1 MDDPLRNPLSV
12 EVGEL
17 LDKDVILEQ
26 ERPPRPRAEAVQFV
40 PHRGPVRRGEPIWV
54 LNKIILFQNSFSL
67 SAVFQESSWWAIR
80 LGLFFKCGFYL
91 PGEIFLGGSEHN
103 NL

>member
-26 ERPPRPRAEAVQFV
+26 ERPPRPHAEAVQFV
-40 PHRGPVRRGEPIWV
+40 PHRGPVRRGEPVWV
-54 LNKIILFQNSFSL
+54 LNKIILFQNSFS
-67 SAVFQESSWWAIR
+67 
-80 LGLFFKCGFYL
+80 FKCCF
-91 PGEIFLGGSEHN
+91 PRKFLMSHQTGPF
-103 NL
+103 L